1 VSFRKNFVKNMAPAL
16 RHGEKLL
23 GSLMKIIHP
32 FNIMVVIRNTLV
44 Y

>member
-1 VSFRKNFVKNMAPAL
+1 MAPAL

-32 FNIMVVIRNTLV
+32 FNIMAVIRNKNAEFI
-44 Y
+44 